1 MTTSRKVLV
10 TGGSGG
16 IGAACA
22 RDLARRGHQVAVTYR
37 SGRDRAEDL
46 ADEIGGRAYEMD
58 LADRESV
65 VSTARRIETERGPV
79 QVLVHTAGMIKDTL
93 LPFLTEGDWDAIH
106 QVNLK
111 GPYLLTKALVKGM
124 LAARWGRI
132 VYVAS
137 ASGIIGQIGQT
148 HYSAAKGGLIAFT
161 KALAREVARYEVT
174 VNAVAPG
181 LIDTEILASVP
192 EESLAKLLDGVP
204 LGRMGRPEEVAAL
217 VAYLTSEDAGY
228 VTGQTLR
235 IDGGLIMA

>member
-1 MTTSRKVLV
+1 MSAPKQALV

-22 RDLARRGHQVAVTYR
+22 RALASRGFGVSVTYR
-37 SGRDRAEDL
+37 SGRADAEAL
-46 ADEIGGRAYEMD
+46 AAEIGGSAYEMD
-58 LADRESV
+58 LGERDSV
-65 VSTARRIETERGPV
+65 VAGARRIADENGPV
-79 QVLVHTAGMIKDTL
+79 QVLVHTAGMIKDAL
-93 LPFLTEGDWDAIH
+93 LPFLSESDWDRVH
-106 QVNLK
+106 DVNLK

-137 ASGIIGQIGQT
+137 ASGIIGQVGQT

-181 LIDTEILASVP
+181 LIDTEILAAVP
-192 EESLAKLLDGVP
+192 EESLRKLLDGVP
-204 LGRMGRPEEVAAL
+204 LRRMGRPEEVAAL

>member
-1 MTTSRKVLV
+1 MSEPKNALV

-22 RDLARRGHQVAVTYR
+22 HALAARGFAVSITYR
-37 SGRDRAEDL
+37 SGKERAETV
-46 ADEIGGRAYEMD
+46 AGEIGGRAYAMD
-58 LADRESV
+58 LGDHEGV
-65 VSTARRIETERGPV
+65 VATARRIEEENGPI
-79 QVLVHTAGMIKDTL
+79 QALVHTAGMIKDTL
-93 LPFLTEGDWDAIH
+93 LPFLSEADWDTIH
-106 QVNLK
+106 DVNLK
-111 GPYLLTKALVKGM
+111 GPFLLTKTLIKGM
-124 LAARWGRI
+124 LARRWGRI

-137 ASGIIGQIGQT
+137 ASGIIGQVGQT

-181 LIDTEILASVP
+181 LVDTEILRSVP
-192 EESLAKLLDGVP
+192 EEKLAELLEAVP
-204 LGRMGRPEEVAAL
+204 LKRMGRPEEVAAL
-217 VAYLTSEDAGY
+217 VAYLTSEEAGY